1 MVGGETRRCV
11 LLLGGSFDPVHQGH
25 VGLAHYFTTL
35 LHPDELRLI
44 PAGQPWQKPGMKTPA
59 ADRIAMLEL
68 AFPNWA
74 TPVVIDTQE
83 VEREGASYAVDTL
96 RALRDELGGDVSLVL
111 ALGADQLANL
121 HTWRD
126 WRQLFEL
133 AHLCFAARPGFSITR
148 DVLDADVAAEV
159 ARRLASPPQLR
170 GTPAGLAFI
179 ATNLALD
186 VSSTAIRAS
195 LATGSASD
203 NAGDT
208 LQQLPAPVL
217 DYIRQHHLYQTY

>member
-1 MVGGETRRCV
+1 MAGRDTRRCV

-25 VGLAHYFTTL
+25 VGLAHYFSTL

-83 VEREGASYAVDTL
+83 IERDGASYAIDTL
-96 RALRDELGGDVSLVL
+96 RTLRAQLGNEVSLVL

-126 WRQLFEL
+126 WRQLFDL
-133 AHLCFAARPGFSITR
+133 AHLCFAARPGFSMTR
-148 DVLDADVAAEV
+148 DVLDAEVAAEV
-159 ARRLASPPQLR
+159 ARRLANPPQLR
-170 GTPAGLAFI
+170 STPAGLAFI

-195 LATGSASD
+195 LAAGGATGDAK
-203 NAGDT
+203 G
-208 LQQLPAPVL
+208 QLPAPVL
-217 DYIRQHHLYQTY
+217 DYIRQHHLYQTH